1 MDNTEAGLAGSGRTM
16 AAYLP
21 AHAVSV
27 VTASV
32 VTALV
37 VMATNA
43 HAQDKYP
50 SRALTI
56 VVPFGPGS
64 SSDVGVRQ
72 LTAKMQ
78 PRFGQPMIVDTRPGA
93 GTTIGAAYV
102 AKARP
107 DGYTIMYGST
117 SSLGTA
123 PGMVKGLSYDPVRDF
138 AGITLIGEQYF
149 ALLSRGEFKAL
160 SFPQFL
166 ERMRQTP
173 DSFAVGGQ
181 SASYQTLNKMMTDA
195 AKLTHVYVPYAEA
208 GRMMNDLWGGRLG
221 GAMVP
226 LNLALP
232 TLKSGQG
239 HLVAISAAD
248 RVPSLPNT
256 STMAESLP
264 GVQINSWTGY
274 FAPAKTPRPIINTL
288 HALISE
294 TVKDPEIMKRN
305 EEGGR
310 PLFLT
315 PDETDAYVRKEVP
328 RWTALLKASG
338 IEPE

>member
-1 MDNTEAGLAGSGRTM
+1 MNNTQTGFTSNRRAIVAMLLGTM
-16 AAYLP
+16 
-21 AHAVSV
+21 
-27 VTASV
+27 ASV
-32 VTALV
+32 VITTDG
-37 VMATNA
+37 M
-43 HAQDKYP
+43 AQDKYP
-50 SRALTI
+50 SRPLSI

-64 SSDVGVRQ
+64 SSDIGVRQ
-72 LTAKMQ
+72 LSAKMQ
-78 PRFGQPMIVDTRPGA
+78 PRFGQPMIVENRAGA

-102 AKARP
+102 AKAKP

-123 PGMVKGLSYDPVRDF
+123 PGMVKGLSYDPIRDF
-138 AGITLIGEQYF
+138 SGITLTGEQYF
-149 ALLSRGEFKAL
+149 ALLTRGEFKSL

-166 ERMRQTP
+166 DRMRQSP
-173 DSFAVGGQ
+173 ENFAVGGQ

-195 AKLTHVYVPYAEA
+195 AKLNQVYVPYAEA

-239 HLVAISAAD
+239 HIAALSSAE
-248 RVPSLPNT
+248 RLPSLP
-256 STMAESLP
+256 STPTMTETLP

-274 FAPAKTPRPIINTL
+274 FAPAKTPRPVINTL
-288 HALISE
+288 YAHISE
-294 TVKDPEIMKRN
+294 TVKDPEVMKRN
-305 EEGGR
+305 EDGGR

-315 PDETDAYVRKEVP
+315 PEETDAYVRKEVP
-328 RWTALLKASG
+328 RWTALLKAAG